1 MGITETT
8 VMAEQ
13 ERTVVP
19 ELEELKIE
27 IKTVKVCQHP
37 PSVPC
42 VLSQNVSGRG
52 CHPITCIHVAQV
64 PI

>member
-1 MGITETT
+1 MGTTETT

-42 VLSQNVSGRG
+42 VLSQNVSGG